1 MQTCAR
7 FVKIHVIKTFC
18 EHLKL
23 THQAQ
28 GMVSQCRT
36 KISHANTP
44 CAKGSALT
52 FFCVSAIGITTGGHA
67 KFQEKKR
74 TSCLW
79 IEFSLSCAKGL
90 VNLSRKIIYLVTKF
104 DSAPKQFTMDL
115 QSQKL
120 NLLVAGRHNDRRLDT
135 SSGPGWTLV
144 VTGGSRG

>member
-7 FVKIHVIKTFC
+7 FVNIHNVKTVR

-52 FFCVSAIGITTGGHA
+52 FFWVSAIGITIKDHA
-67 KFQEKKR
+67 KLQMQKR

-90 VNLSRKIIYLVTKF
+90 VN
-104 DSAPKQFTMDL
+104 
-115 QSQKL
+115 
-120 NLLVAGRHNDRRLDT
+120 
-135 SSGPGWTLV
+135 
-144 VTGGSRG
+144 